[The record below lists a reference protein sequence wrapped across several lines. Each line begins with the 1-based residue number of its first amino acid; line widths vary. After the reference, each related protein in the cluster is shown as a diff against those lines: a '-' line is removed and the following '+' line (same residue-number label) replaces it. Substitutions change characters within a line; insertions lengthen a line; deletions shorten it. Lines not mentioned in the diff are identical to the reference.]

1 MKTMFVA
8 AIAVAAALSAPALAA
23 DQKAPAPAP
32 ASKAD
37 VQKLVDT
44 IKADKAKMAQFCEV
58 MKLDE
63 QAAQASEK
71 NDAKK
76 VDEITK
82 QEEEAG
88 KKISPDFD
96 KIMSALGEDTG
107 PLVEELAKGC
117 GK

>member
-1 MKTMFVA
+1 MKTKFVA
-8 AIAVAAALSAPALAA
+8 AIAVVAALSVPAAA
-23 DQKAPAPAP
+23 EEKAPPAP
-32 ASKAD
+32 PAASKAE
-37 VQKLVDT
+37 VQKLVEI
-44 IKADKAKMAQFCEV
+44 IKGDKAKLTQFCEV

-71 NDAKK
+71 NDQKK
-76 VDEITK
+76 VDEISK

-96 KIMSALGEDTG
+96 RVMSGLSEDTG
-107 PLVEELAKGC
+107 PLVEELAKSC